1 MRTSA
6 VVRLGVALAVALPA
20 FLFTNP
26 AFQPMAERVA
36 GKGARVSHRFE
47 LARPESLFLDYEL
60 VVSSRGGPRPE
71 VAVLLNGTRAASLAF
86 DVLSRQQF
94 GKVRLPAAATR
105 AGTNE
110 IAVEVTGG
118 TEPTVE
124 LSARLNNYFGIAP
137 DVPRAAIV
145 SDEAAGLWWAARSVI
160 AHAGSF
166 LLSFAASLGVVWV
179 LWRLGGGARSLAV
192 TLAPAALLVPVL
204 MWAVVTDLHV
214 WLYPETVLALAIV
227 PWALVLAGRGL
238 RRRRVLVL
246 KLAGVTV
253 ATLLLLE
260 VALRITNAVS
270 PSFIFY
276 ADSFGRYRGRPGAP
290 HFGTVLN
297 SRGFNDVER
306 SIARPADVTTRI
318 VALGDSFAFGVVPYA
333 ANYLTLL
340 ERELSTAGPAEVI
353 NMGVSATEPRDY
365 RAILVDEGL
374 AYRPDL
380 VLVSLYLGND
390 LEARRP
396 RWYERS
402 YVTTL
407 INFVSHLGRARQM
420 VVRGGGTDTAYDDGA
435 PSLDEGA
442 FLRIQM
448 ERATLYTSTD
458 AEIGANVD
466 RAVRALAD
474 IRDLARGVGADCLV
488 VLIPDETQVDPALQA
503 EVARA
508 WDRPLD
514 AIDFTRPTRLVGAAL
529 ARAGV
534 TAVDLLP
541 AFQAAAQQER
551 LYKPRDTHW
560 NLAGNR
566 LAASEIA
573 PAVRARIAGRTG
585 TPPSR

>member
-1 MRTSA
+1 VHTSA

-20 FLFTNP
+20 FLLTNP

-36 GKGARVSHRFE
+36 GTGSRVSHRFE
-47 LARPESLFLDYEL
+47 LARPESLFLDYEI
-60 VVSSRGGPRPE
+60 VVASSGGPRPE
-71 VAVLLNGTRAASLAF
+71 VAVLVNGTPAARLVV

-94 GKVRLPAAATR
+94 GKVRLPADATR
-105 AGTNE
+105 AGANE
-110 IAVEVTGG
+110 MAVEVTGG
-118 TEPTVE
+118 AAPTVE
-124 LSARLNNYFGIAP
+124 LSARLNNYYGIAP
-137 DVPRAAIV
+137 DIPRAAIV
-145 SDEAAGLWWAARSVI
+145 SDEAARLWWASRSVM

-166 LLSFAASLGVVWV
+166 LLAFVASLGVVWG
-179 LWRLGGGARSLAV
+179 LWRVGGAARSLAV

-204 MWAVVTDLHV
+204 TWAFATDLHV
-214 WLYPETVLALAIV
+214 WLFPETVLALALV
-227 PWALVLAGRGL
+227 PWVLVLAGRGL
-238 RRRRVLVL
+238 LRRRVLVL
-246 KLAGVTV
+246 KLAGVTL

-290 HFGTVLN
+290 HYGTVLN

-306 SIARPADVTTRI
+306 SLERPADVSTRI
-318 VALGDSFAFGVVPYA
+318 VALGDSFAFGVVPHA

-340 ERELSTAGPAEVI
+340 ERELSVAAPAEVI

-396 RWYERS
+396 RWYEHS

-420 VVRGGGTDTAYDDGA
+420 VVRGGGTGAAYDDA
-435 PSLDEGA
+435 SPSLDEAA

-448 ERATLYTSTD
+448 ERAMLYTSTD
-458 AEIGANVD
+458 AEIGVNVD

-474 IRDLARGVGADCLV
+474 IRDLARGAGADCLV
-488 VLIPDETQVDPALQA
+488 VVIPDETQVDAALQA

-514 AIDFTRPTRLVGAAL
+514 SIDFARPTRLVAAAL

-534 TAVDLLP
+534 AAVDLLP
-541 AFQAAAQQER
+541 AFQAAAKGER

-573 PAVRARIAGRTG
+573 PAVRARIASRTG
-585 TPPSR
+585 APSSR